1 MNYAEYRDFSASVA
15 KRNIIFYYFGY
26 FSQHIVQA
34 MADAVRL
41 QLEQAEAAA
50 TTRRKIFSSFVEM
63 AQNITHYSIDS
74 LTPEPLR
81 DKQMRQGS
89 VCIGVENSHYYLLS
103 ANPVAAESVEA
114 LRAKLEPLRSMT
126 LEDIKKAYRETLR
139 TAEPEG
145 SKGAGLGFL
154 TVARDAS
161 APLEFEFE
169 PCGDA
174 GAVMFY
180 VKATI

>member
-1 MNYAEYRDFSASVA
+1 
-15 KRNIIFYYFGY
+15 
-26 FSQHIVQA
+26 
-34 MADAVRL
+34 
-41 QLEQAEAAA
+41 
-50 TTRRKIFSSFVEM
+50 
-63 AQNITHYSIDS
+63 
-74 LTPEPLR
+74 
-81 DKQMRQGS
+81 MRQGS
-89 VCIGVENSHYYLLS
+89 VCIGVEDSHYYLLS
-103 ANPVAAESVEA
+103 ANPVAAESVDA

-139 TAEPEG
+139 TEQPEG

-169 PCGDA
+169 PCGEA

>member
-1 MNYAEYRDFSASVA
+1 MNYAEYRDFSAAVA

-81 DKQMRQGS
+81 DNQLRQGS
-89 VCIGVENSHYYLLS
+89 VCIGIEDARYFLLS
-103 ANPVAAESVEA
+103 ANPVAAGSVEA
-114 LRAKLEPLRSMT
+114 LRSKLEPLRTMT
-126 LEDIKKAYRETLR
+126 LEDIKRVYREALR
-139 TAEPEG
+139 TEQPEG

-169 PCGDA
+169 PTESAD
-174 GAVMFY
+174 AVMFY

>member
-15 KRNIIFYYFGY
+15 ERNIIFYYFGY

-41 QLEQAEAAA
+41 QLEQAETVAS
-50 TTRRKIFSSFVEM
+50 TRRKIFSSFVEM

-81 DKQMRQGS
+81 DHQMRQGS
-89 VCIGVENSHYYLLS
+89 VCIGIENGHYYLLS

-126 LEDIKKAYRETLR
+126 LEDIKRAYRETLR

>member
-15 KRNIIFYYFGY
+15 TRNIIFYYFGY

-50 TTRRKIFSSFVEM
+50 STRRKIFSSFVEM

-81 DKQMRQGS
+81 DHQMRQGS
-89 VCIGVENSHYYLLS
+89 VCIGVGDSHYYLLS

-126 LEDIKKAYRETLR
+126 LEDIKRAYRETLR